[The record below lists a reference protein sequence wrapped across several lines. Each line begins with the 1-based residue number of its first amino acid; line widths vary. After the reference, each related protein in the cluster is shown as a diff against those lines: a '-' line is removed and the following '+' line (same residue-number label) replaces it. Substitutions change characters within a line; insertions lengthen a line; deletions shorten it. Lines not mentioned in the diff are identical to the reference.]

1 MASYNLPESVSEGQT
16 GHLTHTGKIHDIVNK
31 FHYDQVESPGV
42 VPVWDGTAYG
52 PAHPIVTTFY
62 DGVQNLVVPADWNG
76 TLQRFR
82 GGPNT
87 ITIQTEAVL
96 NLPIGFAFS
105 VLMWSGSATETVTV
119 VGPSDGTLRSYPD
132 IHGNRTLAGRYAFAT
147 VTKITTPNIW
157 LITGQLL

>member
-105 VLMWSGSATETVTV
+105 VLMWSGSGLPLPWPSTMWTSSAPPSKSPATT
-119 VGPSDGTLRSYPD
+119 
-132 IHGNRTLAGRYAFAT
+132 AFT
-147 VTKITTPNIW
+147 SPVR
-157 LITGQLL
+157 